1 MKRIGS
7 LLTSLALGA
16 GLVAAGATPAAA
28 DPYDCRTWYK
38 SSTTAAGT
46 CTNGTGEFRVYTR
59 CDRPWAQ
66 DYTVYDPTWRR
77 VGTTSTAICHS
88 GGKPYGAGIQVH

>member
-1 MKRIGS
+1 MKRVGS
-7 LLTSLALGA
+7 LMTSLVLGA
-16 GLVAAGATPAAA
+16 GLALAAASPAAA

-38 SSTTAAGT
+38 SRTTAAGT
-46 CTNGTGEFRVYTR
+46 CTNGTGEFRVYTK
-59 CDRPWAQ
+59 CDRPLAQ

-88 GGKPYGAGIQVH
+88 GGTPYGAGIQVR

>member
-1 MKRIGS
+1 MKRVGS
-7 LLTSLALGA
+7 WLSSLALGV
-16 GLVAAGATPAAA
+16 GLVVAAGSPAAA
-28 DPYDCRTWYK
+28 DPYDCSTWYK

-59 CDRPWAQ
+59 CDRNWAQ

-77 VGTTSTAICHS
+77 VGATSTAICHS
-88 GGKPYGAGIQVH
+88 GGTPYGAGIQVR

>member
-1 MKRIGS
+1 MKRVGY
-7 LLTSLALGA
+7 LMTSLALGA
-16 GLVAAGATPAAA
+16 GLAMAGAGPAAA
-28 DPYDCRTWYK
+28 DPYDCRTWYQ

-59 CDRPWAQ
+59 CDRFLAQ

-88 GGKPYGAGIQVH
+88 GGKPYGAGIQVR